1 MMLTVDEIVEL
12 AKEVESED
20 PIDWAYL
27 SVSEDH
33 AYRMIALSIMEQ
45 YKTWKESDNCDTVM
59 LATIVKLI
67 VENFALNMKLLTR

>member
-1 MMLTVDEIVEL
+1 MLTVDEIVEL

-33 AYRMIALSIMEQ
+33 AYRMIALSVMEQ
-45 YKTWKESDNCDTVM
+45 YKTWKESDHCDTVM

>member
-1 MMLTVDEIVEL
+1 MLTVDEIVEL

-27 SVSEDH
+27 NVSEDH
-33 AYRMIALSIMEQ
+33 AYRMIALSVMEQ
-45 YKTWKESDNCDTVM
+45 YKTWKESDHCDTVM

-67 VENFALNMKLLTR
+67 VENFVLNMKLLTR

>member
-1 MMLTVDEIVEL
+1 MLTVDEIVEL

-27 SVSEDH
+27 NVSEDH
-33 AYRMIALSIMEQ
+33 AYRMIALSVMEQ